1 MGKIDN
7 TDLNGLLNKAIETKP
22 DFVEP
27 PPLFLPTDCNE
38 FRYIPPFYA
47 SIWLVFFRSFL
58 IDIEVRNIVCDAK

>member
-1 MGKIDN
+1 MDKIDN
-7 TDLNGLLNKAIETKP
+7 TDLNDLLNKAIETKP

-47 SIWLVFFRSFL
+47 RIWFVFLLGFL
-58 IDIEVRNIVCDAK
+58 IGLAVKHFVCGAI